1 MKKEIELKALE
12 AIENIP
18 MPPKSLPYVVD
29 DKMVEIPSEVMEYWT
44 AMGIRPKERK
54 IKAKDYLQLLKDTG
68 IGEALDFPIAHYT
81 VIK

>member
-12 AIENIP
+12 AIENLP

-29 DKMVEIPSEVMEYWT
+29 NRIVEIPSEVMEYWA
-44 AMGIRPKERK
+44 AMGIKPKESK

-68 IGEALDFPIAHYT
+68 ICESLDFPIAHYT
-81 VIK
+81 VI